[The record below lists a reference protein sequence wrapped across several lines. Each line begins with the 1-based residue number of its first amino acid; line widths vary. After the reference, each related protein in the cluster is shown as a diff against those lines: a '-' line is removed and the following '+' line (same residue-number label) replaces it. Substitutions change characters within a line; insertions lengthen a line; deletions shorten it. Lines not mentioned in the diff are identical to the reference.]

1 MNCSN
6 FGENVATSPQNSQSM
21 FRGRILE
28 FPQGK
33 DGTKCT
39 LVLWLEKLRKAF
51 GQCRTDFFFFSKKSG
66 NHDSNN

>member
-33 DGTKCT
+33 DGF
-39 LVLWLEKLRKAF
+39 VA
-51 GQCRTDFFFFSKKSG
+51 
-66 NHDSNN
+66 